1 MLFLSLRNY
10 AVSFSELLTFDKPC
24 STIQIE
30 DRCINVIF
38 LAYTVNRRAEVLF
51 WRAPANK
58 RRTLK
63 AGVSQPKMRNLFRE
77 LLLAQSKKVKSE
89 RFAALNA
96 SVTGGK
102 LACPFVVRKEKMNHG
117 KY

>member
-1 MLFLSLRNY
+1 MQ
-10 AVSFSELLTFDKPC
+10 VKG
-24 STIQIE
+24 
-30 DRCINVIF
+30 RCIKTIF
-38 LAYTVNRRAEVLF
+38 LAYTVNHRTEVLF
-51 WRAPANK
+51 GRTPTNKWRS
-58 RRTLK
+58 LK

-102 LACPFVVRKEKMNHG
+102 HACPFVVRKEKMNYE
-117 KY
+117 KYQIL